1 MVLECP
7 SVRTDVQRLLGQCNL
22 VTQGFQCFFKL
33 LLLLAFKTTYKV
45 LNSDC
50 FTIYSMQMFKMKLQE
65 PGLLHF
71 WPMTSPLGIRFQLL
85 YHQFVSICIKVLF
98 KLCFHGNLIS
108 AATSVAPVGYWTCT
122 LHFFLKKRKPCT
134 EALNEKLKSWCQ
146 SSLLFHKEKCLL
158 VKKCKREF

>member
-7 SVRTDVQRLLGQCNL
+7 SVHTDVQRFLAQCNL
-22 VTQGFQCFFKL
+22 VTQGFQCFFLKL
-33 LLLLAFKTTYKV
+33 LLLFDFKTTYKV

-71 WPMTSPLGIRFQLL
+71 WPIRIR
-85 YHQFVSICIKVLF
+85 YKISVIIPPVCIKVLF

-108 AATSVAPVGYWTCT
+108 NAATSVAPVGCCTCT
-122 LHFFLKKRKPCT
+122 LHFFFKEKKILHRGTKWKT
-134 EALNEKLKSWCQ
+134 EKLMSIQ
-146 SSLLFHKEKCLL
+146 PFVS
-158 VKKCKREF
+158 

>member
-1 MVLECP
+1 MVFL
-7 SVRTDVQRLLGQCNL
+7 
-22 VTQGFQCFFKL
+22 KL
-33 LLLLAFKTTYKV
+33 LLLFAFKTTYKV

-71 WPMTSPLGIRFQLL
+71 WPMTSPLESGIRFQLL

-108 AATSVAPVGYWTCT
+108 NAATSVAPVGCCTCT
-122 LHFFLKKRKPCT
+122 LHFFLKKRKSCT

-158 VKKCKREF
+158 VKSVRESFNI